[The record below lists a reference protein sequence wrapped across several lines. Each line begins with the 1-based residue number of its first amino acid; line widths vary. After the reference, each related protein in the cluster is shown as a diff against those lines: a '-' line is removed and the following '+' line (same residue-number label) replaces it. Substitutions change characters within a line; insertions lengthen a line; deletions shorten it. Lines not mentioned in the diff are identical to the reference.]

1 MGGVVCLLHV
11 ILLQMILAAIE
22 GLSSKNGS
30 NKSAISKYMEGKFGK
45 LPSLTH
51 THTLLTGHLART
63 KEPEKLIFLKNK
75 YFHVDAPDTP
85 SKRGHSHPTKVT

>member
-30 NKSAISKYMEGKFGK
+30 NKSAISKYMEGKF
-45 LPSLTH
+45 
-51 THTLLTGHLART
+51 ART

>member
-1 MGGVVCLLHV
+1 MADAKWSELTMGGVVCLLHV

-45 LPSLTH
+45 LPSLSHTH
-51 THTLLTGHLART
+51 THTADRASSTHKGA
-63 KEPEKLIFLKNK
+63 
-75 YFHVDAPDTP
+75 
-85 SKRGHSHPTKVT
+85 